1 MAVPSRTATKAR
13 VTAGAVLGLVVGVVT
28 AYFWNWDLS
37 GSAVLVLVCAG
48 VGYYAMLWTVIMQT
62 ALAAEKAR
70 EEDEHLRNVPVG
82 L

>member
-1 MAVPSRTATKAR
+1 MAVPSRTATRAR
-13 VTAGAVLGLVVGVVT
+13 VTVGAVLGLIVGAVT
-28 AYFWNWDLS
+28 AYFWSWDLS

-62 ALAAEKAR
+62 SLAAERSRK
-70 EEDEHLRNVPVG
+70 EDERSRNQPVG